1 MPVLPPVAP
10 PRLADSSC
18 ASSTLITAVP
28 IEAPVC
34 WLMFSVV
41 LALAI
46 WDSCSVCIA
55 AEKVGI
61 IVAPMPRPITNRSA
75 PNSQ

>member
-1 MPVLPPVAP
+1 LVHEH
-10 PRLADSSC
+10 RADSSW
-18 ASSTLITAVP
+18 ASSTLVTAVP

-46 WDSCSVCIA
+46 ADSLSVRIA

-61 IVAPMPRPITNRSA
+61 IVPPMPRPITNRSA
-75 PNSQ
+75 PNSR